1 MLKLY
6 GKSVCKPLELIF
18 QSCIKHGEFPTEWE
32 KANVV
37 PVHKKVINRF
47 KKIIEPHLDF

>member
-18 QSCIKHGEFPTEWE
+18 QSCIKQGEFPTEWE